1 MWTVAK
7 DDFVPKAYMKW
18 LKDTQDN
25 VPSDF
30 TSNAAAKEYCRLKLR
45 EELAVDFDDIFSSWE
60 DEPIGV
66 ASIGNIFLHIQY
78 VHQCFL

>member
-1 MWTVAK
+1 MS
-7 DDFVPKAYMKW
+7 W

-30 TSNAAAKEYCRLKLR
+30 RSNAEAKQYTREKLR
-45 EELAVDFDDIFSSWE
+45 DELSLDFDDVFSSWE

-66 ASIGNIFLHIQY
+66 ASIGTA
-78 VHQCFL
+78 

>member
-1 MWTVAK
+1 
-7 DDFVPKAYMKW
+7 MKW

-30 TSNAAAKEYCRLKLR
+30 TSNAAAKEYCRKMLR
-45 EELAVDFDDIFSSWE
+45 EELALDFDQVFSYWE

-66 ASIGNIFLHIQY
+66 ASIGNE
-78 VHQCFL
+78 